1 MARAYA
7 RAMAQSPIFEFA
19 DRFVDEQSALD
30 PCLATG
36 RGIPGYDDQLTD
48 YSPHG
53 HEARAEHMRLALAE
67 LNNLDPVDDNDR
79 LAKDFITERF
89 ETALLSHD
97 TGEWQRTLRAIA
109 APSTTLR
116 STFDLMGRA
125 GDPAWANIAARL
137 HAIPSALAGLQATY
151 DAGRAAGNVVARRQA
166 EAAAE
171 QCATWASNRWFDS
184 LADEAAAR
192 DDISSELVQRV
203 RDGADM
209 ANGAYGDFAG
219 YLREVYAPDAA
230 EADGCGPDRYRVGVR
245 TMLGADLDPD
255 EMYEW
260 AWSDFHH
267 LRTEIAATCARILPG
282 ASFAEVIDLLDT
294 DPARAEHSES
304 EYQQWLQ
311 ALTDEALERSKEH
324 FEIPEVMD
332 RCEALIPPAG
342 SAAAAYYT
350 GPSED
355 FTRPGRTWYPALGR
369 TMFPRWGDVTTCYH
383 ESVPGHHLQIAYAKV
398 QAASLSRIQRS
409 SFIPGHGE
417 GWALYAEQLCDEF
430 GWFDNPDY
438 RLGFLG
444 GQILRTVR
452 VIIDIGMHL
461 GKRIPEGTTLN
472 DGTPFHGGELWTPDL
487 AFEFSVSETG
497 NTEAFMRSEIDR
509 YLGWPAQAI
518 SYKIGQREW
527 VAARDD
533 ARSRD
538 GDTFDLKEWHTKALR
553 LGAIGLDQLRAELV
567 R

>member
-1 MARAYA
+1 MAL
-7 RAMAQSPIFEFA
+7 SPIFEFA
-19 DRFVDEQSALD
+19 DRFIDEQSALD
-30 PCLATG
+30 PCLATM
-36 RGIPGYDDQLTD
+36 RGIPGFDDQLTD

-53 HEARAEHMRLALAE
+53 HEARAQHMRHALTELAS
-67 LNNLDPVDDNDR
+67 LDPTDDNDR

-89 ETALLSHD
+89 QISLLSHD
-97 TGEWQRTLRAIA
+97 LGEWQRTLRAIA

-116 STFDLMGRA
+116 STFDLMSRDGEA
-125 GDPAWANIAARL
+125 AWANIAARL
-137 HAIPSALAGLQATY
+137 HAVPAALAGLQATY
-151 DAGRAAGNVVARRQA
+151 DEGRAAGTVAAKRQA

-171 QCATWASNRWFDS
+171 QCSTWASNRWFDS
-184 LADEAAAR
+184 LAIAADAR
-192 DDISSELVQRV
+192 DHLSAALRQHV
-203 RDGADM
+203 RDGAGM
-209 ANGAYGDFAG
+209 ANAAYGTFAT
-219 YLREVYAPDAA
+219 YLRDDYAPDAA
-230 EADGCGPDRYRVGVR
+230 EADGCGPERYRLGVQ

-260 AWSDFHH
+260 AWNDFHH
-267 LRTEIAATCARILPG
+267 LREEIKKTCAEILPG
-282 ASFAEVIDLLDT
+282 AGFAEVIELLDT
-294 DPARAEHSES
+294 DPARAEHSEDA
-304 EYQQWLQ
+304 YRQWLQ
-311 ALTDEALERSKEH
+311 DLTDEALERSKEH

-355 FTRPGRTWYPALGR
+355 FSRPGRTWYPALGR
-369 TMFPRWGDVTTCYH
+369 DMFPRWGDVTTCYH
-383 ESVPGHHLQIAYAKV
+383 ESVPGHHLQVAYAKV

-430 GWFDNPDY
+430 GWFENPDY

-461 GKRIPEGTTLN
+461 GKYIPEGTTLN
-472 DGTPFHGGELWTPDL
+472 DGTPFHGGEVWTPDL

-497 NTEAFMRSEIDR
+497 NTEAFMRSEVDR

-533 ARSRD
+533 ARTRD
-538 GDTFDLKEWHTKALR
+538 GDSFDLKAWHMKALK
-553 LGAIGLDQLRAELV
+553 LGAIGLAQLRAELS